1 MKLIRNTITA
11 ILGAVFTVPLITGA
25 ATAPPVDSEFIAD
38 KNLIEEVTEN
48 YETIGSAKYGEGE
61 FANIYLEP
69 VDYDTRVVEDAKLP
83 KGIEVVTTPGEPGS
97 IHHFIIEDEKVHS
110 VSKEKPKEEVI
121 RKGTRANNEAPAIA
135 PELIERWE
143 QEEAERKAEE
153 AAEKERKEREKREK
167 AEQEAQEKAERE
179 AQAQEESEREQQE
192 SAEQATSTGN
202 SGSSNSSSS
211 SSTSSNSSGLGSSS
225 DGCGGW
231 GQLINKHFGS
241 ESGKACSVLMCESQ
255 GNPVAQN
262 PVSSA
267 SGGFQFIDGTW
278 RSVRSYADAG
288 NHARA
293 MHATPEQQT
302 IAAKR
307 LRDTAGWGQWVCQ

>member
-1 MKLIRNTITA
+1 MKLVKNTITA

-25 ATAPPVDSEFIAD
+25 ATAPPVDSEFTVDKSLIA
-38 KNLIEEVTEN
+38 EVTEN
-48 YETIGSAKYGEGE
+48 YETIGSAKYGDGE
-61 FANIYLEP
+61 FANIYLET
-69 VDYDTRVVEDAKLP
+69 VDYDTRIVEDAKLP
-83 KGIEVVTTPGEPGS
+83 KGVEVVTTPGEPGS
-97 IHHFIIEDEKVHS
+97 IHHFIVNDEKVHS
-110 VSKEKPKEEVI
+110 VSKAKPQEEVI
-121 RKGTRANNEAPAIA
+121 RKGTRTNNEAPAIA

-153 AAEKERKEREKREK
+153 KAEKERQEREEREK

-179 AQAQEESEREQQE
+179 AQAAEESAVTEE
-192 SAEQATSTGN
+192 AVSTGN
-202 SGSSNSSSS
+202 SGSSNSSANSS
-211 SSTSSNSSGLGSSS
+211 SSSNSSGIGSPS

-231 GQLINKHFGS
+231 KHLIDKHFGS

-262 PVSSA
+262 PVSTA
-267 SGGFQFIDGTW
+267 SGGFQFVDGTW
-278 RSVRSYADAG
+278 RSVRNYADAG